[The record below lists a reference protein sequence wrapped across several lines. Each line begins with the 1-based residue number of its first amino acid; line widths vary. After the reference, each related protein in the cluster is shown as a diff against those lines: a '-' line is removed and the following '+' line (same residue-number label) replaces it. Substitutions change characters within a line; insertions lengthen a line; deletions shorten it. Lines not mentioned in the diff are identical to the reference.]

1 MFFFA
6 VLYQTLSK
14 EKSLKPLKF
23 QGFFEISALRE
34 LGSAAGGFQAVLLTL
49 LHTRLAGEE
58 AGGLE
63 GGAELGVDLQQS
75 AGHAVADGAGL
86 AGHAAAG
93 DGGDDVHLAQGVGSG
108 QGLAN
113 QQLQGLQAEVL
124 GDVAAVDGDRAGA
137 GGEEMH
143 PGHGGLAAAG
153 AIQIRRLARIHSFVP
168 PA

>member
-49 LHTRLAGEE
+49 LHTRIAGEE

-93 DGGDDVHLAQGVGSG
+93 DGGDDVHLAQLLGGD
-108 QGLAN
+108 QGLADQHRQN
-113 QQLQGLQAEVL
+113 YADLL
-124 GDVAAVDGDRAGA
+124 GY
-137 GGEEMH
+137 
-143 PGHGGLAAAG
+143 LK
-153 AIQIRRLARIHSFVP
+153 
-168 PA
+168 

>member
-49 LHTRLAGEE
+49 LHTRIAGEE

-63 GGAELGVDLQQS
+63 GGAELG
-75 AGHAVADGAGL
+75 
-86 AGHAAAG
+86 
-93 DGGDDVHLAQGVGSG
+93 
-108 QGLAN
+108 
-113 QQLQGLQAEVL
+113 
-124 GDVAAVDGDRAGA
+124 
-137 GGEEMH
+137 
-143 PGHGGLAAAG
+143 
-153 AIQIRRLARIHSFVP
+153 
-168 PA
+168 